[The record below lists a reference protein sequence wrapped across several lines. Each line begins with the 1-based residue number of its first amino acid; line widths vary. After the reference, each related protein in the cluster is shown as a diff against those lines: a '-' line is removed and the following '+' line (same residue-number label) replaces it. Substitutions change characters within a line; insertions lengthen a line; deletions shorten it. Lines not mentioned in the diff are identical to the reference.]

1 MNTMRVRSILVP
13 MLLGAGLAQSPSA
26 VAATTCTATMSDV
39 TFAASDPFT
48 GWTDVTATLNY
59 NCNTFGLSLVAGA
72 AVRLCL
78 SIGSGS
84 QGTGS
89 ISPRR
94 MVSGGSELQ
103 FNLYKDAART
113 QVWGPFPS
121 DHVEVTLS
129 YSVPLL
135 GGSGSGSR
143 IVYARVLANQL
154 AAVPGSYSNAFSG
167 SDAQMTYR
175 YAEQLLGSPSPP
187 ASCTA
192 GGTGGGSATFPFN
205 ATATVNSACNPSFT
219 VQNID
224 FGTHGLLT
232 ASIDTSATVA
242 PQCTNT
248 TPYQIGL
255 DNGLHAVGNTR
266 RMRSAGGRHVTYELY
281 RDAAR
286 SQRWG
291 NTVNTDTVSAT
302 GDGTAQSRAIYGR
315 VAPQTTPPEGAYSDT
330 VTVTI
335 YY

>member
-1 MNTMRVRSILVP
+1 MNTMRTRH
-13 MLLGAGLAQSPSA
+13 MLLPLLLAVGLTQSPRA
-26 VAATTCTATMSDV
+26 EATTNCAATMSHV
-39 TFAASDPFT
+39 VFGASDPFT

-59 NCNTFGLSLVAGA
+59 NCNTFGLSLAAGA
-72 AVRLCL
+72 AVRLCF

-94 MVSGGSELQ
+94 LLSGSSELQ

-113 QVWGPFPS
+113 QVWGTFPS
-121 DHVEVTLS
+121 DHVELTLQ

-135 GGSGSGSR
+135 GGSGGGSR
-143 IVYARVLANQL
+143 ILYARVLPNQPS
-154 AAVPGSYSNAFSG
+154 VPPGNYLNGFSG

-175 YAEQLLGSPSPP
+175 YTEQLLGSPSPP
-187 ASCTA
+187 ASCTT
-192 GGTGGGSATFPFN
+192 GGTSGGSGTFPFD

-219 VQNID
+219 VQDID

-266 RMRSAGGRHVTYELY
+266 RMRSAGVAIQFIRHIAT
-281 RDAAR
+281 AGR

-302 GDGTAQSRAIYGR
+302 GDGSAQSLPIYAR
-315 VAPQTTPPEGAYSDT
+315 VAPQTTPPEGTYSDT